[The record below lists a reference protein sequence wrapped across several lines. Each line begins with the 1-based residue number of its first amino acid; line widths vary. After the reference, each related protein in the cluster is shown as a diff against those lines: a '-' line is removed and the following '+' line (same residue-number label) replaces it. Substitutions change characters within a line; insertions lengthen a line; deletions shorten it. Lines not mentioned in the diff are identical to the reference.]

1 MLILQIY
8 VFSGLVAHKAIW
20 EMLRLRS
27 GISSGAST
35 GSARL
40 TLVKLIKIGIFLGII
55 VQIWL
60 PDILP
65 ISADPLVIRLIG
77 IALFSL
83 GLITA
88 IAARIQLGNNWSNI
102 ESAQVLADH
111 TVVDKGI
118 YGYVR
123 HPIYTGDLLLLIGLE
138 LALNSWLVVGA
149 IALCPVVMWKA
160 MKEEKM
166 LLRKLTGYVEY
177 HQRTKRFIPFL
188 I

>member
-1 MLILQIY
+1 VPEGDATQQPWWRGKRGEWYVAIQLVLIAA
-8 VFSGLVAHKAIW
+8 VFLAPQTLPGLPSWPASLERVGMFAGAALIVA
-20 EMLRLRS
+20 
-27 GISSGAST
+27 GT
-35 GSARL
+35 GLFLAAVFTLGPNLTPLPRPKPNS
-40 TLVKLIKIGIFLGII
+40 TLVQTG
-55 VQIWL
+55 
-60 PDILP
+60 PY
-65 ISADPLVIRLIG
+65 RL
-77 IALFSL
+77 
-83 GLITA
+83 
-88 IAARIQLGNNWSNI
+88 
-102 ESAQVLADH
+102 
-111 TVVDKGI
+111 
-118 YGYVR
+118 VR